1 MEGAQI
7 LGQQWAT
14 YLRKLDACQRYS
26 TKHKLPTYPE
36 GQKEKQ
42 KIFSNYFL
50 ALNFLAVLAM
60 ETELRISL
68 ANMNFT
74 QEGKVDKV
82 EEISPL

>member
-1 MEGAQI
+1 MLANAI
-7 LGQQWAT
+7 QQNT
-14 YLRKLDACQRYS
+14 NYP
-26 TKHKLPTYPE
+26 HIPE

-42 KIFSNYFL
+42 KIFNNYFL